1 VLPRRRYSRRAAI
14 VLSLYNRESAA
25 NVEDRGSSERRSF
38 IVTHQL
44 RRHLIPFRYAPS
56 SRRGSFKNPLNALVR
71 ARRRWNLF
79 TARSTATS
87 LLTEAY
93 SRSFNECLRD
103 LFFSFDCPRYPC
115 GTCKLRREL
124 PATLISPAS
133 VLAVDPHI
141 SMFIA
146 FRELNIV
153 ARIQY
158 CSALYY
164 CNYRGTSCITTTLAN
179 RGLRKIPRGAGS
191 GFTSIYNRIHDS
203 KYTPYAYLC
212 TRRAIS
218 KITEKERKTHTRCS
232 PHNAV
237 IKTIIR
243 ILPQSFMLNES

>member
-1 VLPRRRYSRRAAI
+1 L
-14 VLSLYNRESAA
+14 
-25 NVEDRGSSERRSF
+25 RS
-38 IVTHQL
+38 
-44 RRHLIPFRYAPS
+44 
-56 SRRGSFKNPLNALVR
+56 
-71 ARRRWNLF
+71 
-79 TARSTATS
+79 
-87 LLTEAY
+87 
-93 SRSFNECLRD
+93 
-103 LFFSFDCPRYPC
+103 
-115 GTCKLRREL
+115 EL

-133 VLAVDPHI
+133 GLTVDPHI

-153 ARIQY
+153 AWIQY

-164 CNYRGTSCITTTLAN
+164 CKYRAGGTSCITTMLAN
-179 RGLRKIPRGAGS
+179 RVLRKIPRGAGS
-191 GFTSIYNRIHDS
+191 SFTSISSIYNRIQDS

-218 KITEKERKTHTRCS
+218 KIVEKERNTHARRS